1 MHCILFL
8 STFTVYIHYP
18 EVVMKLMTAVSLFE
32 TLLLF
37 SADKVTDA
45 ASCLYDIDVSTKL
58 AAFPFLFD
66 SATNQ

>member
-1 MHCILFL
+1 
-8 STFTVYIHYP
+8 
-18 EVVMKLMTAVSLFE
+18 MKLMTAVSLFE